1 MNEQTVFCTLYEH
14 FSRHQKHKSRLRGR
28 KGSVF
33 ILRST
38 TNIVLIAERVN
49 LHQSYKTLTCKEKLS
64 KTKKAILA
72 VFFFFK
78 WTKIIFSEC
87 PHWCPIRFSRTTK
100 QLRLSKLNS
109 SLKRCKTTDWE
120 ETLNKRTL
128 KGVSPSLYLHV

>member
-14 FSRHQKHKSRLRGR
+14 FSSHQKHKSRLRGR

-38 TNIVLIAERVN
+38 TNIVLIADRVN

-72 VFFFFK
+72 VVFFF
-78 WTKIIFSEC
+78 
-87 PHWCPIRFSRTTK
+87 
-100 QLRLSKLNS
+100 LNEPKS
-109 SLKRCKTTDWE
+109 SSQNAHTGALLDFHV
-120 ETLNKRTL
+120 L
-128 KGVSPSLYLHV
+128 PSN